1 MSAGIC
7 ILNRN
12 AIAMAA
18 DSAVTVGDHAAI
30 HNSANKLFSLSRVAP
45 VGAIIYASSAFMDI
59 PMEIIVK
66 EYKKAIGDRIFQTLK
81 EYVDDFITFLE
92 SHSELFRFE
101 INEEKYVMGVFLNL
115 VGGMINGRKEFIE
128 YTLKGDKRDLTEEEK
143 LTISSQTVDQTVN
156 FVNSQIKKKEIL
168 FVDYVK
174 SKYKTKFIDILTDNP
189 EFSWMDDTQREN
201 VAEKSCEIFDTVF
214 DRNGYVGIAV
224 AGYGEKEIF
233 PHMVHFHLCGVL
245 SGRVSYNV
253 VEEVEITEDKIASI
267 VPLAQTD
274 VMQTFLFGI
283 NDIFLNDLAQEIP
296 TRIHE
301 SIDSLGD
308 ECFATGKKAEVHK
321 ELHGVTQKILEHMSN
336 TARSDYM
343 RPIIMSVATL
353 PIEELA
359 LLAESMINIT
369 SVRRKV
375 AIDRNIGT
383 VGGPIDVSIVS
394 KGDGF
399 IWLKRK
405 HYFDRKYNP
414 QYFFSHYDMIKH
426 SEVDEDD

>member
-7 ILNRN
+7 IMNRN

-45 VGAIIYASSAFMDI
+45 VGAIIYANGAFMDV

-66 EYKKAIGDRIFQTLK
+66 EYKKEIGDKTFSELK
-81 EYVDDFITFLE
+81 EYVDDFVKFLE
-92 SHSELFRFE
+92 ANNELFRFAV
-101 INEEKYVMGVFLNL
+101 NEEKFVMGAFINL

-128 YTLKGDKRDLTEEEK
+128 EVRRGVNRELTDEELRAVASK
-143 LTISSQTVDQTVN
+143 AVDQTVN
-156 FVNSQIKKKEIL
+156 FVNQQKKKTVVL
-168 FVDYVK
+168 FKPYIEVT
-174 SKYKTKFIDILTDNP
+174 YKAKFIEVLKNSP
-189 EFSWMDDTQREN
+189 EFSWLSENQRI
-201 VAEKSCEIFDTVF
+201 VIAEKSCEIFDTEF

-224 AGYGEKEIF
+224 AGYGDREIF
-233 PHMVHFHLCGVL
+233 PHMVHLHLCGVID
-245 SGRVSYNV
+245 GKVSYSI
-253 VEEVEITEDKIASI
+253 VEQVEITEDNIASI

-283 NDIFLNDLAQEIP
+283 NDRFLNDLAQEIP
-296 TRIHE
+296 ARIHE
-301 SIDSLGD
+301 SIDKLD
-308 ECFATGKKAEVHK
+308 ESCFAVGKKAEVHK
-321 ELHGVTQKILEHMSN
+321 ELHGVTEKILEHMSN
-336 TARSDYM
+336 TAGANYM

-383 VGGPIDVSIVS
+383 VGGPIDVSIIS

-405 HYFDRKYNP
+405 HYFERKYNP
-414 QYFFSHYDMIKH
+414 QYFFSHFDKMK
-426 SEVDEDD
+426 STRGDEDE